1 MDDHRDFLTHPDL
14 ILGPRGHRRWPD
26 EVKAG
31 IVAETLEDG
40 VLVRDVAERY
50 DLRPNHLSAWRRLAR
65 DGKLVLPA
73 PRLEAAPLFA
83 PVVVEPVTKPQDR
96 SSSDAVIEIVRGD
109 VVVRLGSDTPAV
121 RIAEIARAMAT

>member
-1 MDDHRDFLTHPDL
+1 MDDHREFLTHPDL

-73 PRLEAAPLFA
+73 P
-83 PVVVEPVTKPQDR
+83 VVVEPVTKPQDR
-96 SSSDAVIEIVRGD
+96 PSSDSVVEIVRGD
-109 VVVRLGSDTPAV
+109 VVVRLGPDTLAV